1 MDKND
6 LLKTLPT
13 RSIKPVDG
21 MAVTAEVWEEAHT
34 EHRLQQRAHALG
46 AHGTGIVAGLEVI
59 ASDPPDT
66 AVYILPGVAVD
77 SLGQTIVLPQPVAY
91 DVGHEMEGLLYLVLS
106 YGESRPRAAEG
117 GGQADGPLYVY
128 GEFSLAAR
136 TTLPTTPHV
145 ELARI
150 HRQSRQD
157 AFVDAANPA
166 APGLNEIDLRFRR
179 EIGAPHEI
187 SVAVCY
193 LGEVKERVHG
203 QGIDSLAHT
212 LNRGRRYFV
221 AVEDDARLAPGVEV
235 NTLIYLVGQGKFELG
250 SGQLNGLTNYV
261 HKGKGTLLLESID
274 KAAHTAFL
282 SLLETMQIQTEVLAT
297 GHSLLVDPHRFS
309 APPPGFAAETP
320 DVSAGEGVILSGG
333 NYGRVWRGDVENASR
348 EVLRSAVE
356 WGENII
362 TYAWE
367 RRRRR

>member
-1 MDKND
+1 VDKND
-6 LLKTLPT
+6 LLQTLPT

-21 MAVTAEVWEEAHT
+21 MAVTAEVWEEAHA
-34 EHRLQQRAHALG
+34 EHRRQQRAQAMAYHG
-46 AHGTGIVAGLEVI
+46 AGIVAGLEII

-77 SLGQTIVLPQPVAY
+77 SAGQTIVLPQPVAY

-117 GGQADGPLYVY
+117 AGQADGPLYVY
-128 GEFSLAAR
+128 AEFSIAAR

-150 HRQSRQD
+150 WRQNRQD

-166 APGLNEIDLRFRR
+166 APGPNEIDLRFRR
-179 EIGAPHEI
+179 DIGAPHEI

-203 QGIDSLAHT
+203 QGMASLAHT
-212 LNRGRRYFV
+212 LNRGRRFFV
-221 AVEDDARLAPGVEV
+221 AVEDDARLAPGVEA
-235 NTLIYLVGQGKFELG
+235 NTLIYLVGQGKFELS
-250 SGQLNGLTNYV
+250 SGQINGLTNYV
-261 HKGKGTLLLESID
+261 RKGKGTLLLETLD
-274 KAAHTAFL
+274 EAARDAFVNVL
-282 SLLETMQIQTEVLAT
+282 DTMQIQPEALPA

-309 APPPGFAAETP
+309 APPPGFAVEKP
-320 DVSAGEGVILSGG
+320 DVTVGEGVIVSGG
-333 NYGRVWRGDVENASR
+333 SYGRVWRGDVENASR
-348 EVLRSAVE
+348 EVLRSAAE